1 MPISVKVVRSI
12 NVGSGLSYHTDYQ
25 LDVTVN
31 EKRWGLYRRFSAFED
46 LHRKLL
52 VELGGETIFT
62 VKFPDK
68 YFVGSYIGTFSVLT
82 TERSASLQQYL
93 DSILTIEDAV
103 DSAPLTQFLDCDH
116 LGLSGVHK
124 ELGSE
129 RILKESFVTTRVT
142 KNIPDMLGLWCL
154 RFVVLLSSGSLVV
167 LNSVYDDSSKAIA
180 RMALVNGQTTVTP
193 QTSGNVIVIGSNLDK
208 TKISLS
214 FATQAESVFWLRK
227 LSDFV
232 LNTEFGADHR
242 RSVETQKQ
250 QSVAAKLRQEQ
261 QAAQHQEHIR
271 AKGTGHTEDNLS
283 TMLGI

>member
-1 MPISVKVVRSI
+1 MPISVKIVRSI

-25 LDVTVN
+25 LEVTVN
-31 EKRWGLYRRFSAFED
+31 EKKWGLYRRFSAFED

-52 VELGGETIFT
+52 VELGGETVFT

-82 TERSASLQQYL
+82 TERSGSLQQYL
-93 DSILTIEDAV
+93 DAILIIEDAV

-193 QTSGNVIVIGSNLDK
+193 QASGNVIVIGSNLDK

-214 FATQAESVFWLRK
+214 FLTQAESVFWLRK

-232 LNTEFGADHR
+232 LNTEFSTDQR

-250 QSVAAKLRQEQ
+250 QSAAARLRQEQ

-283 TMLGI
+283 TLLGI

>member
-142 KNIPDMLGLWCL
+142 KNIPIMLGLWCL